1 MRVKGFSMDTLFQQ
15 RDNLNLALESQH
27 SGNEAAA
34 FPGEY
39 EAVNLPLLTKD
50 IVIGL

>member
-1 MRVKGFSMDTLFQQ
+1 MDAPFQQ
-15 RDNLNLALESQH
+15 CDNLNLALESQH
-27 SGNEAAA
+27 GGNEAAA

-39 EAVNLPLLTKD
+39 EAVNLPLLTKY

>member
-1 MRVKGFSMDTLFQQ
+1 MDAPFQQ
-15 RDNLNLALESQH
+15 CDNLNLALERQH
-27 SGNEAAA
+27 RGNEAAA

-39 EAVNLPLLTKD
+39 EAVNLPLLTKY